1 MLYGL
6 TPFERST
13 YDLFNVFHEFEKDF
27 FNTKPSHDLR
37 SCKTDIC
44 DKGDKFVLEAELPGF
59 SKDDINID
67 IKGDYLTLTASHK
80 TEKEDKDD
88 NGNYICR
95 ERTFGSY
102 QRRYDISNVDADAI
116 EAEYKDGILT
126 LDLPKKAKTEPES
139 RRLEI
144 K

>member
-27 FNTKPSHDLR
+27 CNTKPSNDLR
-37 SCKTDIC
+37 SCRTDIC

-59 SKDDINID
+59 DKEDINID
-67 IKGDYLTLTASHK
+67 INGDYLTLSATHK
-80 TEKEDKDD
+80 SEKEDKDKD
-88 NGNYICR
+88 GNYICR
-95 ERTFGSY
+95 ERSYGSY
-102 QRRYDISNVDADAI
+102 QRRYDISNIDSEAI
-116 EAEYKDGILT
+116 QAEYKNGILT

>member
-27 FNTKPSHDLR
+27 FNTNSSRDLR

-44 DKGDKFVLEAELPGF
+44 DKGDKYVLEAELPGF
-59 SKDDINID
+59 EKDDINID
-67 IKGDYLTLTASHK
+67 IKGDFLTLSASHK
-80 TEKEDKDD
+80 SEKEDKDKD
-88 NGNYICR
+88 GNYVCR

-102 QRRYDISNVDADAI
+102 QRRYDISNIDASAI
-116 EAEYKDGILT
+116 EAEYKNGILT

>member
-1 MLYGL
+1 MLNGL

-27 FNTKPSHDLR
+27 FNTQPSADLR
-37 SCKTDIC
+37 SCRTDIC

-59 SKDDINID
+59 SKEDINID
-67 IKGDYLTLTASHK
+67 INGDRLTLSAVHK
-80 TEKEDKDD
+80 TEKEDKDKD
-88 NGNYICR
+88 GNYICR

-102 QRRYDISNVDADAI
+102 QRSYDISNINADAI
-116 EAEYKDGILT
+116 EAEYKNGILT
-126 LDLPKKAKTEPES
+126 LDLPKKQKTEPETK
-139 RRLEI
+139 RLEI

>member
-27 FNTKPSHDLR
+27 WGSKSSTDLR
-37 SCKTDIC
+37 ACKTDIC

-59 SKDDINID
+59 TKEDINID
-67 IKGDYLTLTASHK
+67 IKGDCLTLSATHK
-80 TEKEDKDD
+80 SETENKDEDGK
-88 NGNYICR
+88 YICR

-102 QRRYDISNVDADAI
+102 QRSYDISNIDTEAI
-116 EAEYKDGILT
+116 QAEYKNGILT